1 MARGTKNQN
10 AIRGEVDD
18 HTREGGALEM
28 STVAPGKQS
37 QKTKLSKRAR
47 TQMAISKHV
56 QNGADYLPLG
66 FADSVLGHS
75 PAEWLML
82 LLPTTQA
89 GSRNCYRKA

>member
-37 QKTKLSKRAR
+37 QKTGLTKKAR
-47 TQMAISKHV
+47 LQ
-56 QNGADYLPLG
+56 
-66 FADSVLGHS
+66 
-75 PAEWLML
+75 
-82 LLPTTQA
+82 TTL
-89 GSRNCYRKA
+89 RPVR